1 MEVALPHVA
10 VEGLQLGEH
19 HQARVPHVLDL
30 LVDEKRVS
38 ARAAAAVDAVDP
50 GVLGSLPSLTTP
62 GWPYHILLEYL
73 FEFVLNKKNPLKYL
87 QTKQMYFKL
96 QCCTSNVIYR
106 FRDEKLELNS

>member
-73 FEFVLNKKNPLKYL
+73 FEFVLNKK
-87 QTKQMYFKL
+87 T
-96 QCCTSNVIYR
+96 R
-106 FRDEKLELNS
+106 